1 VAEDHREGV
10 VTSAEQIRPEDLDDF
25 PRGRKQ
31 QREWPKLEPA
41 ALYGLAGEVVR
52 EMDPYTEADPV
63 AILATFLAAAGCYIG
78 PVPHCWIGDVEHPA
92 RLWPLLIGATA
103 SGRKGTADAVVRRV
117 LDAADIEFLLRNV
130 ESGLTSGSG
139 LIERVRDAS
148 GDDKDAKD
156 YVPEVADKRLLV
168 IEHEFAG
175 VLRRGGRDGND
186 LVERLREAWDGRPL
200 SSMARSKNRLRATH
214 THITVIGHVTQ
225 EELRLRL
232 AETSDVVGGTMNRF
246 LPLLVRR
253 SKRLPGGGGVP
264 EDAVRAIGKLLAE
277 RRDLMR
283 GVRRMV
289 RDLDCDRWW
298 CDEVYDEL
306 TPDVVAEGVIA
317 RLVSRAAPYTMRL
330 ALTYALLD
338 GDRTIRR
345 PHLAAALA
353 VWRYVLA
360 SCEYVFGDAVGD
372 PDLIRLA
379 TAVREAGDVGMTRED
394 VSALFNR
401 HKSAAVLDEL
411 ITQLLRLDGFI
422 ATEEP
427 RADGKPGRPTLRI
440 RYLRS

>member
-1 VAEDHREGV
+1 MS
-10 VTSAEQIRPEDLDDF
+10 SAPHVPPPHDYGDDDL
-25 PRGRKQ
+25 RRKQ
-31 QREWPKLEPA
+31 WPKLAPA

-63 AILATFLAAAGCYIG
+63 AVLATFLAAAGCYIG
-78 PVPHCWIGDVEHPA
+78 AMPHCWIGDVEHPA
-92 RLWPLLIGATA
+92 RLWPLLMGATA

-117 LDAADIEFLLRNV
+117 LDAADLEFIYRNV

-139 LIERVRDAS
+139 LIERVRDES
-148 GDDKDAKD
+148 GDDQTAKD
-156 YVPEVADKRLLV
+156 YVPAVPDKRLLI

-200 SSMARSKNRLRATH
+200 SSMARSKNRLRATG

-225 EELRLRL
+225 EELRMRL

-264 EDAVRAIGKLLAE
+264 DDAVRAIGKTLAE
-277 RRDLMR
+277 RRDRMR
-283 GVRRMV
+283 DTRHVI
-289 RDLDCDRWW
+289 RDPDCDRWW
-298 CDEVYDEL
+298 CEQVYDEL
-306 TPDVVAEGVIA
+306 TPDDVAEGVLA
-317 RLVSRAAPYTMRL
+317 RVVSRAAPYTMRV

-338 GDRTIRR
+338 GERTIRR

-360 SCEYVFGDAVGD
+360 SCEYVFGDAAGD
-372 PDLIRLA
+372 PDVERLA
-379 TAVREAGDVGMTRED
+379 AAVRGAGDAGMTRSE
-394 VSALFNR
+394 VSDMFGG
-401 HKSAAVLDEL
+401 HKSPEALDEL
-411 ITQLLRLDGFI
+411 IAQLTRRDGYV
-422 ATEEP
+422 AAEEP
-427 RADGKPGRPTLRI
+427 RADGRAGRPTQRI
-440 RYLRS
+440 RYLLN